1 MMIWQK
7 RAQDKSCDLQYMQI
21 ILNLKYIFSYHQ
33 RYLALWKIMGG
44 SVTLYWHFKDKSL
57 PSVCN
62 VKKLIVESESANQV
76 FCIRIVFFHRFLH
89 IKFNVQRMKYYGN
102 NFYYIYLVF
111 ENTLLVKLVSEYLH
125 YLSCRSCT
133 SPSTKWDMCLAQ
145 QAKKCNSILKKY
157 EFDRYI
163 LTTQI
168 SRSLS
173 IHLVTIVCSIKNEVI
188 ELLGNFLLVG
198 NPRAKC
204 QWVKNVAHL
213 THRNS
218 KVRFFSISFIRII
231 SMLDVH
237 KLAGDTLD
245 VTSFHI

>member
-1 MMIWQK
+1 M
-7 RAQDKSCDLQYMQI
+7 
-21 ILNLKYIFSYHQ
+21 
-33 RYLALWKIMGG
+33 
-44 SVTLYWHFKDKSL
+44 
-57 PSVCN
+57 
-62 VKKLIVESESANQV
+62 
-76 FCIRIVFFHRFLH
+76 
-89 IKFNVQRMKYYGN
+89 
-102 NFYYIYLVF
+102 
-111 ENTLLVKLVSEYLH
+111 KLVSEYLH

-145 QAKKCNSILKKY
+145 QAKNATRFLKNTNLT
-157 EFDRYI
+157 DI

-173 IHLVTIVCSIKNEVI
+173 IHLVAIVCSIKNEVI

-231 SMLDVH
+231 SMLYLH

-245 VTSFHI
+245 EILRNFIFEYKLYCDLYEYLYRKKYPWSFESI

>member
-1 MMIWQK
+1 M
-7 RAQDKSCDLQYMQI
+7 
-21 ILNLKYIFSYHQ
+21 
-33 RYLALWKIMGG
+33 
-44 SVTLYWHFKDKSL
+44 
-57 PSVCN
+57 
-62 VKKLIVESESANQV
+62 
-76 FCIRIVFFHRFLH
+76 
-89 IKFNVQRMKYYGN
+89 
-102 NFYYIYLVF
+102 
-111 ENTLLVKLVSEYLH
+111 KLVSEYLH

-173 IHLVTIVCSIKNEVI
+173 IHLVAIVCSIKNEVI
-188 ELLGNFLLVG
+188 ELLGNFLLVQ

-218 KVRFFSISFIRII
+218 KVRFFSISFFRII
-231 SMLDVH
+231 SMLDLH
-237 KLAGDTLD
+237 KLEGDTLD
-245 VTSFHI
+245 ERLRNFIFKYTLYCDLYEYLYRKKYPWSFESI

>member
-1 MMIWQK
+1 MYEN
-7 RAQDKSCDLQYMQI
+7 RFY
-21 ILNLKYIFSYHQ
+21 F
-33 RYLALWKIMGG
+33 
-44 SVTLYWHFKDKSL
+44 
-57 PSVCN
+57 
-62 VKKLIVESESANQV
+62 V
-76 FCIRIVFFHRFLH
+76 FRNTFL
-89 IKFNVQRMKYYGN
+89 M
-102 NFYYIYLVF
+102 
-111 ENTLLVKLVSEYLH
+111 KLVSEYLH

-145 QAKKCNSILKKY
+145 QANKCNSILKKY

-173 IHLVTIVCSIKNEVI
+173 IHLVAIVCSIKNEVI

-218 KVRFFSISFIRII
+218 KVRFFSIYFIRII
-231 SMLDVH
+231 CILDIPF
-237 KLAGDTLD
+237 T
-245 VTSFHI
+245 

>member
-21 ILNLKYIFSYHQ
+21 ILNLKYNFAYHL
-33 RYLALWKIMGG
+33 RYLPLWKIMGG

-62 VKKLIVESESANQV
+62 VKKLIVEFESANQV

-89 IKFNVQRMKYYGN
+89 IKFNVQRMKYFKLQN
-102 NFYYIYLVF
+102 PIYIDLVF

-145 QAKKCNSILKKY
+145 QAKNATRFLKNTNLT
-157 EFDRYI
+157 DI

-173 IHLVTIVCSIKNEVI
+173 IHLVAIMCSIKNEVI

-218 KVRFFSISFIRII
+218 KVRF
-231 SMLDVH
+231 
-237 KLAGDTLD
+237 LAYIL
-245 VTSFHI
+245 FA

>member
-1 MMIWQK
+1 M
-7 RAQDKSCDLQYMQI
+7 S
-21 ILNLKYIFSYHQ
+21 ILYKPI
-33 RYLALWKIMGG
+33 
-44 SVTLYWHFKDKSL
+44 
-57 PSVCN
+57 
-62 VKKLIVESESANQV
+62 NQV
-76 FCIRIVFFHRFLH
+76 GH
-89 IKFNVQRMKYYGN
+89 
-102 NFYYIYLVF
+102 
-111 ENTLLVKLVSEYLH
+111 VSCAASQE
-125 YLSCRSCT
+125 
-133 SPSTKWDMCLAQ
+133 
-145 QAKKCNSILKKY
+145 CNSILKNTNLT
-157 EFDRYI
+157 DI

-168 SRSLS
+168 SRALS

-231 SMLDVH
+231 SMLDLH

-245 VTSFHI
+245 EIFRITHIM